1 LLKPV
6 SANADPEHA
15 MRAMAQRP
23 TTTLASPTGITE
35 DELARMRRK
44 VDGGQPLS
52 DAEAAALL
60 HEMEH
65 ATLATEPATAA
76 LQSAIDTAREENGG
90 HDLNY
95 VEVELLW
102 ETIPGLRAV
111 KRLHERERARW
122 RRAND
127 LLRESNILLHGEALP
142 AERRAPHPIEPAVPL
157 ERRRRKRPWQ
167 R

>member
-1 LLKPV
+1 M
-6 SANADPEHA
+6 SA
-15 MRAMAQRP
+15 MTQRP
-23 TTTLASPTGITE
+23 TTTPAITE

-44 VDGGQPLS
+44 VDGGEALS
-52 DAEAAALL
+52 EAEAAVLL
-60 HEMEH
+60 EELER

-76 LQSAIDTAREENGG
+76 LQSAIDTAREERG
-90 HDLNY
+90 HHLNF

-127 LLRESNILLHGEALP
+127 ILRESNILLRGEALP
-142 AERRAPHPIEPAVPL
+142 TERRAPHPIEPAVEL
-157 ERRRRKRPWQ
+157 ERRHRKHRWQ

>member
-1 LLKPV
+1 
-6 SANADPEHA
+6 
-15 MRAMAQRP
+15 MRATAQPP
-23 TTTLASPTGITE
+23 TTTPANPTGITE
-35 DELARMRRK
+35 DELARMRRQ
-44 VDGGQPLS
+44 VDGGQTLS

-65 ATLATEPATAA
+65 ATLATEPATSA

-90 HDLNY
+90 RELNY

-127 LLRESNILLHGEALP
+127 ILRESNILLHGEALP

-157 ERRRRKRPWQ
+157 DRRQRKRRWQ